1 MSKRHKGRGHS
12 PAAMT
17 PGSPRPVL
25 PAAETERVR
34 LLIAHGNV
42 KFAVETAKE
51 LHKRILL
58 HLGIRQ

>member
-1 MSKRHKGRGHS
+1 
-12 PAAMT
+12 MT

-51 LHKRILL
+51 LHKRVLL